1 MILDIFK
8 DALEYSAQDWKALIK
23 LGIISILGFLILPI
37 FLYFGYSYRVTKISV
52 EGMIGGGEPLPDFS
66 DIIQMFVDGLKV
78 FLVYL
83 VYGLI
88 VAVIFL
94 VFVAISGSI
103 GDAGKIVLF
112 IGVIVTLIVGIF
124 AYLMSM
130 MGVANM
136 AANGDSLS
144 KAFDFKGLIEIIK
157 SIGILRLIV
166 AYIGVGLISALI
178 YILVGIVI
186 MFLFGFLGISG
197 SIIGLGDAVSGGIL
211 SFGVILSYAVIIFI
225 AGPYIAIMQSRANGL
240 LYNLH

>member
-94 VFVAISGSI
+94 VFVAIAGSI

-197 SIIGLGDAVSGGIL
+197 SIIGLGDAVSGGIF